1 MSTDPLA
8 CQNTSY
14 YPQQQ
19 IDHTAYLVDD
29 YWPEFDRYV
38 QATRTD
44 RDYLF
49 LPVIDKCSWNINGF
63 VGVASA
69 LRNRISQHRSIL
81 MLRAAQS
88 LLLRILR
95 QASKYQQFRLSQAQ
109 YLAQAYGRSLTL
121 DLTHLVVTQSL
132 LPHLWQAGHLC
143 GRSFDVLMTA
153 LPIDRLQQR
162 LDLAA
167 KLHPQS
173 QTLNNFRVLPELAA
187 AEMTAL
193 EQARQ
198 IITPHA
204 DLAMLWREK
213 TKLLDWVIPIVKL
226 PEKPASLKPIVVL
239 PSASLGRKGIYEL
252 KAALNGL
259 DMQLIICG
267 SELEEPGFWQGC
279 DVQYLANYAQALSQA
294 TVVVSP
300 AWVEHQPRRILQSIA
315 CGVPTI
321 VSSACGLHDLPDVVE
336 IPLGDVAALRAAI
349 EPIVNPQA
357 IRSAQEVG

>member
-1 MSTDPLA
+1 MSFPTQLA
-8 CQNTSY
+8 CQDTSCDDRST
-14 YPQQQ
+14 
-19 IDHTAYLVDD
+19 IDRKAYLVDD

-49 LPVIDKCSWNINGF
+49 LPVANKYSWNTSGF

-69 LRNRISQHRSIL
+69 LRNRVSQARSIL
-81 MLRAAQS
+81 ALRATHS
-88 LLLRILR
+88 ILLRIVR

-109 YLAQAYGRSLTL
+109 YLAQVYGRSLIP
-121 DLTHLVVTQSL
+121 DFTHLVITQSL
-132 LPHLWQAGHLC
+132 LPYFWQARHLR

-153 LPIDRLQQR
+153 LPIDRLQER

-167 KLHPQS
+167 RLHPQS
-173 QTLNNFRVLPELAA
+173 RTLNNFRVLPDLAA
-187 AEMTAL
+187 AEIAAL
-193 EQARQ
+193 EHARQ
-198 IITPHA
+198 IITPHK
-204 DLAMLWREK
+204 DLATLWREK
-213 TKLLDWVIPIVKL
+213 TKLLDWVMPTVEL
-226 PEKPASLKPIVVL
+226 PEKSASIKPTVML

-259 DMQLIICG
+259 DIQLIICG
-267 SELEEPGFWQGC
+267 LELEEPGFWQEC
-279 DVQYLANYAQALSQA
+279 DVRYLPNYAQALSQA

-321 VSSACGLHDLPDVVE
+321 VSSACGLHDLPSTIE
-336 IPLGDVAALRAAI
+336 IPLGDVAALRTAI
-349 EPIVNPQA
+349 ESIVDSQTICPA
-357 IRSAQEVG
+357 REV